1 MKNFLLPSLL
11 FILLFSNKL
20 YSQNPCNLFNSVT
33 LNVNIDS
40 AIVDKGQVPWVTTGT
55 LPVID
60 TNAWN
65 YIAIT
70 KDNGN
75 NWSVY
80 KNGILMYNGTS
91 SSAFNWNRID
101 IGATFYTSYAGW
113 FKGWID
119 EIRMS
124 NTVRSAANILNTY
137 NSGLAMSS
145 DANTIGL
152 WHFDQTTGTT
162 LNATTGTNGSL
173 VNSNWDVNGRF
184 GNCLYFNGTN
194 ARTII
199 PQSVPNSNMTF
210 EFWLKPDSLQTNSPW
225 PISWY
230 GSFTSGFA
238 LNQYVQYTPYTWSS
252 GQIGNSITV
261 NPSTLPYV
269 WVSNGTCNDT
279 IFFNSQSATIYDT
292 TNVTV
297 FDTTNITIY
306 DTLTINVYDTIT
318 TYTSVTDTLIIS
330 TNITGLNPPSNTN
343 TFLVYP
349 NPASTHI
356 TIDNGNYALLG
367 NYSIRISNQ
376 LGQVVFNQIINQQ
389 QFYIDLSTWTGSG
402 LYYLDIL
409 DNNGNVVENRKIVI
423 Q

>member
-1 MKNFLLPSLL
+1 VPSNTTINQFGGAPYLSD
-11 FILLFSNKL
+11 SN
-20 YSQNPCNLFNSVT
+20 YVT
-33 LNVNIDS
+33 W
-40 AIVDKGQVPWVTTGT
+40 AP
-55 LPVID
+55 ID
-60 TNAWN
+60 TLQWT
-65 YIAIT
+65 YIVIT
-70 KDNGN
+70 KDAANNGKF
-75 NWSVY
+75 Y
-80 KNGILMYNGTS
+80 KNGQLVYSGNYANVTYNWS
-91 SSAFNWNRID
+91 RID
-101 IGATFYTSYAGW
+101 LGTVFYTAYGGW

-124 NTVRSAANILNTY
+124 NTVRSAASILNTY

-162 LNATTGTNGSL
+162 LNATTGTNGTL
-173 VNSNWDVNGRF
+173 TNSNWDVNGRF

-194 ARTII
+194 ARATI
-199 PQSVPNSNMTF
+199 PQAVPTTNMTF
-210 EFWLKPDSLQTNSPW
+210 EFWIKPQIKQNSWPVSWFAFNTAGFGLETNTVQTS
-225 PISWY
+225 
-230 GSFTSGFA
+230 
-238 LNQYVQYTPYTWSS
+238 YTWST
-252 GQIGNSITV
+252 GQTGNSITV

-330 TNITGLNPPSNTN
+330 ANITGLNPPSNTN

-376 LGQVVFNQIINQQ
+376 LGQVVFNQNINQQ